1 MRVLLMIN
9 PKSRRGDRSGHQV
22 RAAFRSAD
30 VEIFEE
36 PINPGRGAWDALLR
50 YRDRVDCAAIGGG
63 DGTLISA
70 IPRIIESGLPLGI
83 LPLGT
88 FNDLARTL
96 EVPTDPEQAVAV
108 ILEGHLK
115 ALDVGR
121 VNGKFF
127 VNEASIGIST
137 HIARRQTSEVK
148 KRFGFLGV
156 IGTTLAT
163 VRHSRPFRVDVAYN
177 GTTEHFRTIQL
188 TIANSHHFGG
198 FITNKEA
205 SIDDGYLDLY
215 SLELSNWSQAV
226 PLIKPIVRHELSD
239 SKAVRA
245 RKATRFEVRTTRPR
259 HIFTDGEPA
268 TMTPATFEVVPKA
281 IRVFVPRSDAS
292 PA

>member
-1 MRVLLMIN
+1 MIN
-9 PKSRRGDRSGHQV
+9 PKARRGERAGERV
-22 RAAFRSAD
+22 RAAFQTAGAE
-30 VEIFEE
+30 VFEE
-36 PINPGRGAWDALLR
+36 PIRRGPGAWEPLLR
-50 YRDRVDCAAIGGG
+50 YRERVDCVAIGGG

-70 IPRIIESGLPLGI
+70 IPGLIESGLPLGI

-96 EVPTDPEQAVAV
+96 EVPTDPEHAVGV
-108 ILEGHLK
+108 IVEGRLK

-148 KRFGFLGV
+148 KRFGFLGI

-163 VRHSRPFRVDVAYN
+163 LRHSRPFRVEVAYN
-177 GTTEHFRTIQL
+177 GTRERFRTIQL

-198 FITNKEA
+198 FITNNEA

-215 SLELSNWSQAV
+215 SLELTKWSQAI
-226 PLIKPIVRHELSD
+226 PLIKPIVRHELSG
-239 SKAVRA
+239 SEAVRA
-245 RKATRFEVRTTRPR
+245 RKATRFEVHTTRPR

-281 IRVFVPRSDAS
+281 IRVYVPRSDAGRQ
-292 PA
+292 